1 MEEKGLKFLLK
12 LLLSINMTRD
22 HKLFLKWMIQY
33 SLIFFFLYFIYD
45 QGLVYK
51 ILTSDKSYITSLILF
66 LFFVVSAHC
75 SYFTYVI
82 SSELNKAHVI
92 KKNLLRDNV
101 KLRIVENSLI
111 LTSKGEISNG
121 IVKDYFV
128 DLIGLKKNGATT
140 HVQILETYIKKTVGF
155 YEFGWF
161 CSDVMLK
168 LGLIGTVIGFII
180 MLGSLSDITT
190 FDVTLLQGVLT
201 TMGSGMGVAL
211 YTTLSALV
219 AGVFIAIQYFNLEG
233 GCEELFSVLN
243 QISEVSIDNS
253 L

>member
-1 MEEKGLKFLLK
+1 
-12 LLLSINMTRD
+12 MTRF
-22 HKLFLKWMIQY
+22 HKLFLNWLLQY
-33 SLIFFFLYFIYD
+33 SLIIFFIYFLSD
-45 QGLVYK
+45 QGVIFK
-51 ILTSDKSYITSLILF
+51 IISSDKSYITTLIILF
-66 LFFVVSAHC
+66 FLIVSFHC
-75 SYFTYVI
+75 VYHTFVI

-92 KKNLLRDNV
+92 NKSLIKENV
-101 KLRIVENSLI
+101 KLKIIEESLI
-111 LTSKGEISNG
+111 LTSKGVITSG
-121 IVKDYFV
+121 IVCDYFK
-128 DLIGLKKNGATT
+128 DLIGLKKNGATS
-140 HVQILETYIKKTVGF
+140 HVQILDSYRKKTVSF

-180 MLGSLSDITT
+180 MLSSLSDITT

-219 AGVFIAIQYFNLEG
+219 GGVLIAVQYYNLES
-233 GCEELFSVLN
+233 GCEELFSLLN

>member
-1 MEEKGLKFLLK
+1 
-12 LLLSINMTRD
+12 MTKA
-22 HKLFLKWMIQY
+22 HKLFLKWLLQFN
-33 SLIFFFLYFIYD
+33 LIFFFAYFAFE
-45 QGLVYK
+45 QGL
-51 ILTSDKSYITSLILF
+51 IFQIISSDRSYITSLILLIF
-66 LFFVVSAHC
+66 ILVSIHC
-75 SYFTYVI
+75 AFYTFKI
-82 SSELNKAHVI
+82 SGELNKAHII
-92 KKNLLRDNV
+92 KKSLLKENV
-101 KLRIVENSLI
+101 KLKIFDENLI

-121 IVKDYFV
+121 IVCDYFK
-128 DLIGLKKNGATT
+128 DLIGLKKSGASS
-140 HVQILETYIKKTVGF
+140 HVQILDTYVKKTTGV

-161 CSDVMLK
+161 CSDIMLK

-180 MLGSLSDITT
+180 MLSSLADITT

-219 AGVFIAIQYFNLEG
+219 TGVLIAVQYYNLES

-243 QISEVSIDNS
+243 QISEVSIDKS

>member
-1 MEEKGLKFLLK
+1 MSFFAV
-12 LLLSINMTRD
+12 SIHCFYHT
-22 HKLFLKWMIQY
+22 F
-33 SLIFFFLYFIYD
+33 
-45 QGLVYK
+45 K
-51 ILTSDKSYITSLILF
+51 ISD
-66 LFFVVSAHC
+66 
-75 SYFTYVI
+75 
-82 SSELNKAHVI
+82 ELNKAHVI
-92 KKNLLRDNV
+92 KKSLLDENV
-101 KLRIVENSLI
+101 KLRIIDDALI
-111 LTSKGEISNG
+111 LTSKGEISDG
-121 IVKDYFV
+121 IVRDYFK
-128 DLIGLKKNGATT
+128 DLIGLKKNGATS
-140 HVQILETYIKKTVGF
+140 HVQILDSYIKKTVGF

-161 CSDVMLK
+161 CSDIMLK

-180 MLGSLSDITT
+180 MLSSLSDITT

-219 AGVFIAIQYFNLEG
+219 AGVMVAIQYFNLES

>member
-1 MEEKGLKFLLK
+1 M
-12 LLLSINMTRD
+12 
-22 HKLFLKWMIQY
+22 
-33 SLIFFFLYFIYD
+33 
-45 QGLVYK
+45 
-51 ILTSDKSYITSLILF
+51 
-66 LFFVVSAHC
+66 SAHC

>member
-1 MEEKGLKFLLK
+1 VTIHCVYHTFL
-12 LLLSINMTRD
+12 
-22 HKLFLKWMIQY
+22 
-33 SLIFFFLYFIYD
+33 
-45 QGLVYK
+45 
-51 ILTSDKSYITSLILF
+51 
-66 LFFVVSAHC
+66 
-75 SYFTYVI
+75 I
-82 SSELNKAHVI
+82 SKELNKAHII
-92 KKNLLRDNV
+92 KKSLIKENV
-101 KLRIVENSLI
+101 KLRIIENNLI
-111 LTSKGEISNG
+111 LTSKGEVSDG
-121 IVKDYFV
+121 IVSDYFK
-128 DLIGLKKNGATT
+128 DLIGLKK
-140 HVQILETYIKKTVGF
+140 ILDSYKKKTVTF

-180 MLGSLSDITT
+180 MLSSLSDITT

-219 AGVFIAIQYFNLEG
+219 GGVLIAVQYYNLES

-243 QISEVSIDNS
+243 QISEISIDNS